1 MIAKSFIR
9 DLLYRVDI
17 VAVVER
23 HVPLKK
29 AGANYVARCPFH
41 SEKTPSFTVSQGKQF
56 YHCFGCGAHGN
67 AIDFVIEQ
75 TGMGFA
81 EAVRELAASVGM
93 KVVED
98 RSDAPRRK
106 RDDDVDLPALMQQAA
121 QYYKNELKQSESAI
135 AYLKNRG
142 LTGEIAARFGIG
154 YAPPGWQNLASVFP
168 DYQDKSLLVTGL
180 VKENEE
186 GRRYDIFRDR
196 IMFPIWNERGTVI
209 GFGGRVLDSGASF
222 DKAQDKA
229 QDKANEGPKY
239 LNSPETPLFEKGRE
253 LYGLFQARKA
263 IREAGK
269 VLVVEGYMDVV
280 ALAQHGIGYAVATLG
295 TATTGMHVQKL
306 LRHADDV
313 VYCFDGDDAGRR
325 AAWRALENSLSSV
338 ADGKNISFLFLP
350 QGEDPDSFVRKN
362 SKDGF
367 EKLLGEALPL
377 SAFLLRELSARVDL
391 KSEEGRARFLQSARP
406 LVSKITAPALGLML
420 RKRLAE
426 LAGVSQSELEAL
438 YQIKLQARPQAPQK
452 YARKAPSLAR
462 KLLQLLLYQPQLAA
476 DFDAEVPDS
485 PQGEFQALKQLL
497 DFLRDDPHL
506 QNHAVIIE
514 CFRGT
519 THEALLREV
528 GRELFMWEERK
539 LAEEDMAREF
549 AGALDQ
555 LRELERNS
563 KIDALRSKSE
573 REELTSEEK
582 RQYQQLLKREPVTVE
597 ERKSNAI

>member
-1 MIAKSFIR
+1 
-9 DLLYRVDI
+9 
-17 VAVVER
+17 
-23 HVPLKK
+23 
-29 AGANYVARCPFH
+29 
-41 SEKTPSFTVSQGKQF
+41 
-56 YHCFGCGAHGN
+56 
-67 AIDFVIEQ
+67 
-75 TGMGFA
+75 
-81 EAVRELAASVGM
+81 
-93 KVVED
+93 
-98 RSDAPRRK
+98 
-106 RDDDVDLPALMQQAA
+106 
-121 QYYKNELKQSESAI
+121 
-135 AYLKNRG
+135 
-142 LTGEIAARFGIG
+142 
-154 YAPPGWQNLASVFP
+154 
-168 DYQDKSLLVTGL
+168 
-180 VKENEE
+180 
-186 GRRYDIFRDR
+186 
-196 IMFPIWNERGTVI
+196 
-209 GFGGRVLDSGASF
+209 
-222 DKAQDKA
+222 
-229 QDKANEGPKY
+229 
-239 LNSPETPLFEKGRE
+239 
-253 LYGLFQARKA
+253 
-263 IREAGK
+263 
-269 VLVVEGYMDVV
+269 
-280 ALAQHGIGYAVATLG
+280 
-295 TATTGMHVQKL
+295 VQKL

-313 VYCFDGDDAGRR
+313 VFCFDGDDAGRR
-325 AAWRALENSLSSV
+325 AAWRALENSLSSIT
-338 ADGKNISFLFLP
+338 DGKNISFLFLP

-362 SKDGF
+362 GKDGF

-462 KLLQLLLYQPQLAA
+462 KFLQLLLYQPQLAA
-476 DFDAEVPDS
+476 DFDVEVPDS

-519 THEALLREV
+519 AHEALLREV
-528 GRELFMWEERK
+528 GRELFMWEEKK

-555 LRELERNS
+555 LRELERHS

-582 RQYQQLLKREPVTVE
+582 RQYQQLLKREPMTAE
-597 ERKSNAI
+597 ERKSNVI

>member
-1 MIAKSFIR
+1 MIAHSFIR
-9 DLLYRVDI
+9 DLINRVDI

-23 HVPLKK
+23 QVPLKK

-41 SEKTPSFTVSQGKQF
+41 SEKTPSFTVSPSKQF

-75 TGMGFA
+75 TGMGFT

-98 RSDAPRRK
+98 KPDAPRRK
-106 RDDDVDLPALMQQAA
+106 RDDDVDLPALMLQAA
-121 QYYKNELKQSESAI
+121 QYYKGELKRSESAV

-142 LTGEIAARFGIG
+142 LTGEIAAHFSIG
-154 YAPPGWQNLASVFP
+154 YAPPGWQNLASVFTN
-168 DYQDKSLLVTGL
+168 YQDKALLATGL

-186 GRRYDIFRDR
+186 GHRYDIFRDR

-209 GFGGRVLDSGASF
+209 GFGGRILDGGASF
-222 DKAQDKA
+222 DKDQDKA
-229 QDKANEGPKY
+229 QEGPKY

-269 VLVVEGYMDVV
+269 VVVVEGYMDVV

-313 VYCFDGDDAGRR
+313 VFCFDGDDAGRR
-325 AAWRALENSLSSV
+325 AAWRALENSLPQV
-338 ADGKNISFLFLP
+338 TDGKNISFLFLP

-362 SKDGF
+362 GKAGF

-406 LVSKITAPALGLML
+406 LVSRITAPALGLML

-438 YQIKLQARPQAPQK
+438 YQIKLQARPQIPQK
-452 YARKAPSLAR
+452 YARNAPSLAR
-462 KLLQLLLYQPQLAA
+462 KILQILLYQPQLAA
-476 DFDAEVPDS
+476 SFNAALPDS
-485 PQGEFQALKQLL
+485 PQNEFQALKQLL
-497 DFLRDDPHL
+497 EFLGDDQHL
-506 QNHAVIIE
+506 QNNAVIIE
-514 CFRGT
+514 RFRGT
-519 THEALLREV
+519 AYEALLREV
-528 GRELFMWEERK
+528 GRELFMWEEKK
-539 LAEEDMAREF
+539 LDEQEMAREF

-582 RQYQQLLKREPVTVE
+582 RQYQQLLKRETVTAE
-597 ERKSNAI
+597 ERKSSAV

>member
-1 MIAKSFIR
+1 MIAQSFIR
-9 DLLYRVDI
+9 DLLNRVDI

-29 AGANYVARCPFH
+29 AGANHVARCPFH
-41 SEKTPSFTVSQGKQF
+41 SEKTPSFTVSPSKQF

-81 EAVRELAASVGM
+81 DAVRELAAIVGM

-98 RSDAPRRK
+98 RPDAPRRK
-106 RDDDVDLPALMQQAA
+106 RDDDDVDLPALMLQAA
-121 QYYKNELKQSESAI
+121 QFYKSELKQSENAI

-142 LTGEIAARFGIG
+142 LTGEIAAHFGIG
-154 YAPPGWQNLASVFP
+154 YAPPGWQNLASVFS
-168 DYQDKSLLVTGL
+168 DYQNKALLATGL

-209 GFGGRVLDSGASF
+209 GFGGRVLDSGGSF
-222 DKAQDKA
+222 DKAQ
-229 QDKANEGPKY
+229 EGPKY

-269 VLVVEGYMDVV
+269 VVVVEGYMDVV

-325 AAWRALENSLSSV
+325 AAWRALENSLSQV

-362 SKDGF
+362 GKGGF

-406 LVSKITAPALGLML
+406 LVTQITAPALGLML
-420 RKRLAE
+420 RKRLAD
-426 LAGVSQSELEAL
+426 LAGVSQSELQAL

-452 YARKAPSLAR
+452 FARKSPSIAR

-476 DFDAEVPDS
+476 NFDAALPDS
-485 PQGEFQALKQLL
+485 PQTEFQALKQLL
-497 DFLRDDPHL
+497 EFLGDDPHL
-506 QNHAVIIE
+506 QNPAVIIE

-519 THEALLREV
+519 AHEALLREV

-539 LAEEDMAREF
+539 LGEEDMAREF

-582 RQYQQLLKREPVTVE
+582 RQYQQLLKREPVTAE
-597 ERKSNAI
+597 ERKSGAI

>member
-1 MIAKSFIR
+1 MIAQSFIR
-9 DLLYRVDI
+9 DLLNRVDI

-29 AGANYVARCPFH
+29 AGANHVARCPFH
-41 SEKTPSFTVSQGKQF
+41 SEKTPSFTVSPSKQF

-81 EAVRELAASVGM
+81 EAVRELAAIVGM

-98 RSDAPRRK
+98 RPDAPHRK
-106 RDDDVDLPALMQQAA
+106 RDDDEVDLPALMLQAA
-121 QYYKNELKQSESAI
+121 QFYKSELKQSENAI

-142 LTGEIAARFGIG
+142 LTGEIAAHFGIG
-154 YAPPGWQNLASVFP
+154 YAPPGWQNLASVFSN
-168 DYQDKSLLVTGL
+168 YQDKALLATGL

-209 GFGGRVLDSGASF
+209 GFGGRVLDSGGSV
-222 DKAQDKA
+222 DKAQ
-229 QDKANEGPKY
+229 EGPKY

-269 VLVVEGYMDVV
+269 VVVVEGYMDVV
-280 ALAQHGIGYAVATLG
+280 ALAQHGISYAVATLG

-325 AAWRALENSLSSV
+325 AAWRALENSLSQV

-362 SKDGF
+362 GKAGF

-406 LVSKITAPALGLML
+406 LVTQITAPALGLML
-420 RKRLAE
+420 RKRLAD
-426 LAGVSQSELEAL
+426 LAGVSQSELQAL
-438 YQIKLQARPQAPQK
+438 YQIKLQARPQVPQK
-452 YARKAPSLAR
+452 FARKAPSIAR

-476 DFDAEVPDS
+476 NFDAALPDS
-485 PQGEFQALKQLL
+485 PQTEFQALKQLL
-497 DFLRDDPHL
+497 EFLGDDPHL
-506 QNHAVIIE
+506 QNTAVIIE

-519 THEALLREV
+519 AYEALLREV

-539 LAEEDMAREF
+539 LDEEDMAREF

-582 RQYQQLLKREPVTVE
+582 RQYQQLLKREPVTAE
-597 ERKSNAI
+597 ERKSGAI